1 MWTGWERWGK
11 GVINYDNKGK
21 VGKLTAR
28 SVEMRLFLR
37 LTPSE
42 DSEDADGELQEDFGV
57 SLERILSA
65 VLDQSLSSLSTLP
78 DRVST
83 DI

>member
-1 MWTGWERWGK
+1 MIIRVT
-11 GVINYDNKGK
+11 

-28 SVEMRLFLR
+28 SVELCLFLR

-42 DSEDADGELQEDFGV
+42 DSEDADCKLQEDCGV

-65 VLDQSLSSLSTLP
+65 VLNQSLSSLSTLP

-83 DI
+83 DV

>member
-1 MWTGWERWGK
+1 MIIKVT
-11 GVINYDNKGK
+11 

-42 DSEDADGELQEDFGV
+42 DSEDADGELQEDFWV

-83 DI
+83 DV